1 MVTPGT
7 DDPLRADV
15 GAPERDR
22 PHRGGVGAP
31 ERDRPPRADAGAPE
45 RNGPLLLPVGHYV
58 AGQGLE
64 HWVRVGARTIRIRG
78 DDAVAV
84 WWLAHGL
91 TDQATPWTARVVAEH
106 AGLPAD
112 RFTGATTEL
121 RQAGLLREV
130 DPADDRAAERF
141 ARRHRL
147 HPLQPGLGA
156 HPELPGWYAIGLPDV
171 PEAAV
176 VVPRF
181 AFEVWQW
188 APAADSLWQACEA
201 IAVWEDELADPD
213 DPAAADDAE
222 PLSVL
227 TDLLYCLH
235 PLLAGHAAYLDERIG
250 DPE

>member
-1 MVTPGT
+1 MVTPA
-7 DDPLRADV
+7 AD
-15 GAPERDR
+15 GS
-22 PHRGGVGAP
+22 
-31 ERDRPPRADAGAPE
+31 
-45 RNGPLLLPVGHYV
+45 LLLPVGHYV
-58 AGQGLE
+58 AGQGQE
-64 HWVRVGARTIRIRG
+64 HWVRIGARTTRIR
-78 DDAVAV
+78 DDETANV

-91 TDQATPWTARVVAEH
+91 TDQATPWTAQAVREH

-112 RFTGATTEL
+112 RFAEAMAEL
-121 RQAGLLREV
+121 RAAGLLCEV
-130 DPADDRAAERF
+130 DPADDVAAERF

-156 HPELPGWYAIGLPDV
+156 HPQLPGWYAIGLPDL
-171 PEAAV
+171 PAAV
-176 VVPRF
+176 VVPPF

-188 APAADSLWQACEA
+188 APALDSLWHACEA
-201 IAVWEDELADPD
+201 VAVLEDEAADPD

-250 DPE
+250 DPV